1 MTDHGKHVPL
11 AEMTS
16 AQARAELG
24 RGRSTVVVPFGA
36 VEQHGPHLPLDTDA
50 VLVDRLGPLLA
61 ERRDALCAPTMRMG
75 CSQHHLAFAGT
86 LSLRPETLHMIVH
99 DLVDTFARH
108 GVRRVVLLATHG
120 GNERPLQ
127 EAGAASQRDGVGV
140 VVPSLRVAVGA
151 LLAIARA
158 RGVSAGQAG
167 GHAGELETSRVLA
180 LAPDLVNRAA
190 MTESGYTGPLDDA
203 AAAVLFADGVGAL
216 AADGVFCDP
225 PQLPR
230 ATRGTPTSRPF
241 STQSNGRSTTPRT
254 ASGCLDVRLP
264 ARPDLEPPPG
274 RDHLLG
280 SGPRT
285 AASPR
290 TGGAPRRSLRI
301 GQRRRFARAP
311 PTATAAGGRRRA
323 AAIDLSRD
331 PGLRLA
337 ALGRGTRRFGGDA

>member
-99 DLVDTFARH
+99 DLVDSFARH

-158 RGVSAGQAG
+158 RGVSAGEAG
-167 GHAGELETSRVLA
+167 GHAGELETSLVLA

-216 AADGVFCDP
+216 AASGVFGDP
-225 PQLPR
+225 PQRLER
-230 ATRGTPTSRPF
+230 RGARLRHGLSRR
-241 STQSNGRSTTPRT
+241 NRT
-254 ASGCLDVRLP
+254 AD
-264 ARPDLEPPPG
+264 
-274 RDHLLG
+274 
-280 SGPRT
+280 
-285 AASPR
+285 
-290 TGGAPRRSLRI
+290 
-301 GQRRRFARAP
+301 RRRHARQAGVLTFDCQPAQTLSRLQDATICSGVGRGLPLRRAP
-311 PTATAAGGRRRA
+311 AARRGA
-323 AAIDLSRD
+323 
-331 PGLRLA
+331 
-337 ALGRGTRRFGGDA
+337 RFA